1 MKKLFLSAA
10 VLTASIFS
18 FSALAQQPEAV
29 EMSETV
35 ETVTISPD
43 NATPAQRPDV
53 KLKGKKAHMQCD
65 KAKAGQCSHDKKA
78 AKGQPAARHEMQR
91 AQKPS
96 LFEGLNLTPEQQTAL
111 EALRPACNG
120 ADKANCDKAANAKCE
135 KGDKAKC
142 DKGDKAK
149 CDKGDKAKCDKGDK
163 GCKQQKGDRPSVE
176 ERKAKKAEFLSKVK
190 EILTPEQYIQFLEN
204 NFHGAHH

>member
-78 AKGQPAARHEMQR
+78 AKGQPAARQEMQR

-142 DKGDKAK
+142 DKGDK
-149 CDKGDKAKCDKGDK
+149 

-204 NFHGAHH
+204 NFHGARH